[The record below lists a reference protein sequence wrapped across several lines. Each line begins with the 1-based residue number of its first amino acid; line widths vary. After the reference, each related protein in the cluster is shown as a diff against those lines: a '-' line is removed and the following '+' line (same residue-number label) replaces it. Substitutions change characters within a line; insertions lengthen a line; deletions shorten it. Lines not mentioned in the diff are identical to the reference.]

1 MTGMCDLHTHS
12 TASDGSLTPT
22 ELVRAAEEI
31 GLDAIALCD
40 HNTVAGLPEFVEA
53 ACHSPVEAVAGT
65 EFSVDYQGKELHLV
79 ALFLPRESWNAVA
92 ARLEALRRD
101 KEESNRALVA
111 ALQAGGYAITYAD
124 VLAVAGGGWIN
135 RAHVAQVLT
144 QKGYTSSVQAAFSTL
159 LGRHGGYYVP
169 PRLPDALETIAFIK
183 SQGAVAVLAHPL
195 LSRDTAQL
203 QRFLPMAVA
212 AGLDAM
218 ETMYPRFDDT
228 ATRMLQEMAEN
239 FGLLE
244 SGGSDFHGAAKP
256 DIGIGIGKG
265 SLSVPDA
272 VLEKLRAKQDRK

>member
-1 MTGMCDLHTHS
+1 MVDLHTHS
-12 TASDGSLTPT
+12 HCSDGSLSPAQ
-22 ELVRAAEEI
+22 LLQAAESA
-31 GLDAIALCD
+31 GVTAVALCD

-65 EFSVDYQGKELHLV
+65 DFSVDYQGK
-79 ALFLPRESWNAVA
+79 ALFLPRESWDAVA
-92 ARLEALRRD
+92 TRLEALRRD

-144 QKGYTSSVQAAFSTL
+144 QKGYTPSVQAAFSTL

-195 LSRDTAQL
+195 LSLDTAQL

-218 ETMYPRFDDT
+218 ETMYPRFDDA